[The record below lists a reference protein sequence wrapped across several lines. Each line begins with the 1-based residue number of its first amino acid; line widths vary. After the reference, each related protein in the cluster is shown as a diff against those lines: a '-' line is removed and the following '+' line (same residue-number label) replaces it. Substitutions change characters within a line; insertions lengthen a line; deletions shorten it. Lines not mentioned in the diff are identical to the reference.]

1 MEGSLPE
8 GWETWP
14 LDQKE
19 RFIEELRYNWEF
31 WARPSQLPPPGLWNV
46 WFVLGGRGVGKV
58 LAVDFPIWK
67 ADALPS
73 GEINQF
79 HRSTMGAVRVG
90 DYVLGPDGKPT
101 LVIGAYDPEMHD
113 EWVVTFSDGSTVLTD
128 LNHRWCTWTHRD
140 RKQYSR
146 KRKGGAN
153 IQDYPEEWWS
163 HTAPVRGSNEP
174 YGPQI
179 RTTKEIL
186 DTLKVGSRGDLNHS
200 IPVTKPLQLPEA
212 KLPIDPY
219 CLGAWLGDGHANGAS
234 MSSHEDDMPFMRA
247 QFDGAGYTTTSR
259 KDAQMFGVVGGFH
272 RDLRGSNLLGNKH
285 IPEEYLT
292 ASYDQRLAL
301 LQGLMDT
308 DGSIYSNG
316 RTVEFC
322 SILPGLAH
330 GVHSLLASFGMK
342 PTIKVGESWAYHK
355 DGSRTRHGDRYRV
368 SCRPTLNVFRMPRKV
383 ERLRL
388 ADTQNKRNAARMIVS
403 IEPTGKRSMMRC
415 IKVAHESSLFLVGE
429 SLIPTANTRTGAEFV
444 KSKLLGYPGCRIGVI
459 GQTIGAARDVCLEG
473 EALAI
478 DTPILTQDGW
488 STMGDLKVGDRV
500 LAGDGSFTKI
510 RWVSDVYHDRPT
522 YEIEFAGGDTLVA
535 DENHK
540 WLVSTYQSKV
550 ERVKTTS
557 ELLDRP
563 ILRGRVHQWRV
574 AAPVATSGECRNQT
588 IDPYVLGYWLGDG
601 TSRGA
606 AITTSDQF
614 VLEEFERLGYPTT
627 PHGKAPYAF
636 GVKNLTAGLRSEG
649 QINSKH
655 IPSDAYTWPLED
667 RMSLIQGLMDSDGD
681 ISTRGQAA
689 FNNTNH
695 QLISDLRKL
704 LISVGIRV
712 GNPRVQSEPYEFVAT
727 NGKTYVSSRS
737 YRISFT
743 PTVQVFRLPRKAER
757 VRVSRTRTDRRSI
770 VGIKPIGSVPVRCI
784 SVEHASQTF
793 LAGEAFIVTH
803 NSGIIAV
810 TNPKLVKKYNR
821 SLGQLH
827 LHNGSIVQTFSGGDP
842 EKLRGF
848 QSHFMW
854 MDEICAYQK
863 AQETY
868 DMALMGLRLGDHPQ
882 LVLTSTPKPSPLII
896 ELVNRSRTEP
906 DLVRIVTES
915 TFANAANLAES
926 TLDELRRRYEGT
938 TLGRQE
944 LYAELIL
951 EEPGALWK
959 RPTIESNRR
968 EAGSVKKEDMVE
980 IVVGV
985 DPNMSQTTERKT
997 ECGIIVGGRGIDG
1010 HGYILEDG
1018 SLERPSPDA
1027 WARRVVDLYH
1037 RWGAN
1042 SVVAEVNQG
1051 YDLVVHTI
1059 HTIDPL
1065 VNVKKVYSQRGKML
1079 RAEPIAALAEQNRIH
1094 HVGMYPELEDQMV
1107 QWVPGNPSPDRLD
1120 AAVHMFT
1127 KIMLGGGVAEFYTP
1141 SNGPRLPPTIR

>member
-1 MEGSLPE
+1 MEGTLPD
-8 GWETWP
+8 GWEQWP

-19 RFIEELRYNWEF
+19 RFIEELKYNWEF
-31 WARPSQLPPPGLWNV
+31 WARPSQLPPDGDWNV

-58 LAVDFPIWK
+58 LSVDFPIWK

-90 DYVLGPDGKPT
+90 DYVLGPDGEPT

-140 RKQYSR
+140 RKQYAR

-153 IQDYPEEWWS
+153 RQDYPEEWWS

-186 DTLKVGSRGDLNHS
+186 DTLKVGRRGDLNHS
-200 IPVTKPLQLPEA
+200 IPVAKPLQLPEA

-247 QFDGAGYTTTSR
+247 QFEGAGYTTTSR

-272 RDLRGSNLLGNKH
+272 RDLRESNLLGNKH
-285 IPEEYLT
+285 IPEEYLM

-322 SILPGLAH
+322 SALPELAQ
-330 GVHSLLASFGMK
+330 GVYSLLASFGMR
-342 PTIKVGESWAYHK
+342 PTIKVGEAWAYHR
-355 DGSRTRHGDRYRV
+355 DGSRTRHSDRYRV
-368 SCRPTLNVFRMPRKV
+368 SCRPTLDVFRMPRKV

-429 SLIPTANTRTGAEFV
+429 SFIPTANTRTGAEFV
-444 KSKLLGYPGCRIGVI
+444 KAKLLQYPGCRIGVI
-459 GQTIGAARDVCLEG
+459 GQTIGAARDITIEG
-473 EALAI
+473 E
-478 DTPILTQDGW
+478 
-488 STMGDLKVGDRV
+488 
-500 LAGDGSFTKI
+500 
-510 RWVSDVYHDRPT
+510 
-522 YEIEFAGGDTLVA
+522 
-535 DENHK
+535 
-540 WLVSTYQSKV
+540 
-550 ERVKTTS
+550 
-557 ELLDRP
+557 
-563 ILRGRVHQWRV
+563 
-574 AAPVATSGECRNQT
+574 
-588 IDPYVLGYWLGDG
+588 
-601 TSRGA
+601 
-606 AITTSDQF
+606 
-614 VLEEFERLGYPTT
+614 
-627 PHGKAPYAF
+627 
-636 GVKNLTAGLRSEG
+636 
-649 QINSKH
+649 
-655 IPSDAYTWPLED
+655 
-667 RMSLIQGLMDSDGD
+667 
-681 ISTRGQAA
+681 
-689 FNNTNH
+689 
-695 QLISDLRKL
+695 
-704 LISVGIRV
+704 
-712 GNPRVQSEPYEFVAT
+712 
-727 NGKTYVSSRS
+727 
-737 YRISFT
+737 
-743 PTVQVFRLPRKAER
+743 
-757 VRVSRTRTDRRSI
+757 
-770 VGIKPIGSVPVRCI
+770 
-784 SVEHASQTF
+784 
-793 LAGEAFIVTH
+793 
-803 NSGIIAV
+803 SGILSVIP
-810 TNPKLVKKYNR
+810 PKHVKKYNR
-821 SLGQLH
+821 SLGQIF
-827 LHNGSIVQTFSGGDP
+827 LHNGSMVKTFSGGDP

-848 QSHFMW
+848 QSHFIW

-868 DMALMGLRLGDHPQ
+868 DMALMGLRLGLHPQ
-882 LVLTSTPKPSPLII
+882 IVLTSTPKPSPLII

-906 DLVRIVTES
+906 DLVKIVTES
-915 TFANAANLAES
+915 TFANSANLAAS
-926 TLDELRRRYEGT
+926 TLEELRRRYEGT

-959 RPTIESNRR
+959 RPQIESAR
-968 EAGSVKKEDMVE
+968 KEVIEVDRNSMVE

-985 DPNMSQTTERKT
+985 DPNMSQTTERAT
-997 ECGIIVGGRGIDG
+997 ECGIIVVGKDAKN
-1010 HGYILEDG
+1010 HGYVLEDG
-1018 SLERPSPDA
+1018 SMIRPSPDA
-1027 WARRVVDLYH
+1027 WARRVVELYH
-1037 RWGAN
+1037 KWGAN
-1042 SVVAEVNQG
+1042 SIAAEVNQG

-1065 VNVKKVYSQRGKML
+1065 VVVKKVYSQRGKAL
-1079 RAEPIAALAEQNRIH
+1079 RAEPIAALAEQGRIH

-1107 QWVPGNPSPDRLD
+1107 QWVPGNQSPDRLD
-1120 AAVHMFT
+1120 ACVHAFT
-1127 KIMLGGGVAEFYTP
+1127 KVMLGGGVAEFFA
-1141 SNGPRLPPTIR
+1141 PPTTIRIPGVVR